1 MSGRPDTGHFTPED
15 FLAEARDLLAG
26 IEATENLE
34 EVRHALYRRVG
45 EIQYLALGGG
55 SAIPS
60 ARRIRINDCSNAL
73 RSMLMPRSSKVARF
87 DIVREIWKAVRGGAR
102 PDLTPAFWA
111 DLIHIVRG
119 LEGRAPHTTIEEED
133 IFEELAGREAAQ
145 VRSEALDAL
154 WSRLEEAAARYPDGL
169 EADARDRRMVRR
181 RRILEALGGSE
192 SDWYEWTWHL
202 RNIITD
208 ADQLVRVIN
217 VDPQQVELVRRA
229 REGRLPFAVTPHY
242 ASLFDDD
249 PESGR
254 DRAVRAQVLPPG
266 SYVESMLRASRDRA
280 AALDF
285 MREYDTSPV
294 DLITRRYP
302 GIVILKPYNTCPQI
316 CVYCQRNWEIEEA
329 LAPDALADNRS
340 IEQAISWIEERPSIR
355 EVLVT
360 GGDPM
365 ALGDRKLMSILRR
378 IARISH
384 VDNIR
389 IGTRMPV
396 TVPMRITPGLA
407 RMLGSLREPGHRDI
421 CVVTHVQ
428 HPYEITPDTVRAVDL
443 LRRAGIGVY
452 NQQVYTFHVSRRF
465 ESVKLRMVLRRVG
478 IDPYYTFMPKGKS
491 ETADYHVPLAR
502 ILQESKE
509 EVRLLPGIL
518 RTDEPVYNVP
528 RLGKNHIRARQH
540 RNLVSIMPDGSRMYE
555 FHPWEKNI
563 TERDPY
569 LADTMPILEYLNRL
583 AGIGEN
589 PEDYQSIWYYF

>member
-1 MSGRPDTGHFTPED
+1 MED
-15 FLAEARDLLAG
+15 
-26 IEATENLE
+26 LE
-34 EVRHALYRRVG
+34 KVRHTLYERVG
-45 EIQYLALGGG
+45 EVHYRALGGG
-55 SAIPS
+55 SAMPS
-60 ARRIRINDCSNAL
+60 ARRIRIGDCSNAL

-87 DIVREIWKAVRGGAR
+87 DLVREIWKATRGGGR
-102 PDLTPAFWA
+102 SDLSSAFWA

-119 LEGRAPHTTIEEED
+119 LEGRAPHTQIEEED
-133 IFEELAGREAAQ
+133 IFEELAGRESAQ
-145 VRSEALDAL
+145 VRSGALDAL
-154 WSRLEEAAARYPDGL
+154 WTRLEEATARFPDGL
-169 EADARDRRMVRR
+169 GADARDRRMVRR

-192 SDWYEWTWHL
+192 SDWYDWTWHL

-217 VDPQQVELVRRA
+217 VDPEQVELVRRA

-254 DRAVRAQVLPPG
+254 DRAVRAQVLPPA
-266 SYVESMLRASRDRA
+266 SYVESMLRASHDRA

-285 MREYDTSPV
+285 MREYDTSPI

-340 IEQAISWIEERPSIR
+340 IERAISWIEERPSIR

-360 GGDPM
+360 GGDPL
-365 ALGDRKLMSILRR
+365 ALGDRKLMAILRR

-428 HPYEITPDTVRAVDL
+428 HPYEVTPDTVRAVDL

-540 RNLVSIMPDGSRMYE
+540 RNLISVMPDGSRMYE

-569 LADTMPILEYLNRL
+569 LADTMPILEYLHRL
-583 AGIGEN
+583 ADIGED